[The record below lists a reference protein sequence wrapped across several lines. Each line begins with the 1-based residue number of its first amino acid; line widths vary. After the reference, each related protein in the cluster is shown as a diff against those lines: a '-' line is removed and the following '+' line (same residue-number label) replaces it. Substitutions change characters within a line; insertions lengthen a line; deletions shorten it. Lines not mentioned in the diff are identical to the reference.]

1 MDVCFPGNAFIVNV
15 ALADLLITGL
25 VIPASAVVILSGVEA
40 SLQVCKFQWFLA
52 VVCFMVTVL
61 TLATTA
67 AENYVRLCCS
77 SPVCP
82 SLVTPTAIT
91 TLILIYWLLSGLASG
106 LQFAMDIS
114 FDYCTRK

>member
-1 MDVCFPGNAFIVNV
+1 MFTGNAFIVNV

-40 SLQVCKFQWFLA
+40 SLAVCKFQWFLA

-61 TLATTA
+61 TLAATA
-67 AENYVRLCCS
+67 AENYVRLLS
-77 SPVCP
+77 SRPP
-82 SLVTPTAIT
+82 LAPAAIT
-91 TLILIYWLLSGLASG
+91 ALLLVYWALCSITSG
-106 LQFAMDIS
+106 LQFAFDIS